1 MKPDYGKCLSPPF
14 AVRPRRGLVLRT
26 SRRGGSRKKFAE
38 KVVINICN
46 KCFLGAS
53 RHTYGDVPRLLARRR
68 DGGPGIRLARV
79 VASRA
84 RAAFPGSR
92 RGDGNTGVSGASLTG
107 CSFFVVRGSPAE
119 PQPVPLGGGAGLQRS
134 TQSTQ
139 GSPIW
144 GIRGLGTRIT
154 IVVTGPGTPLFPPP
168 RNGGPAFFLPS
179 KGSKKFATPRYPLA
193 KGKIPHVRDAHAL
206 PAPLPLLT

>member
-1 MKPDYGKCLSPPF
+1 MLLGGF
-14 AVRPRRGLVLRT
+14 AAYLWD
-26 SRRGGSRKKFAE
+26 
-38 KVVINICN
+38 
-46 KCFLGAS
+46 
-53 RHTYGDVPRLLARRR
+53 TYGDVPRLLARRR

-168 RNGGPAFFLPS
+168 RNGGPAFFLPLCTRVPRRVVLRTS
-179 KGSKKFATPRYPLA
+179 PRGGSPKSDMLSSPKRY
-193 KGKIPHVRDAHAL
+193 
-206 PAPLPLLT
+206 